1 MRSSTSGQPP
11 GQPQGQ
17 APRST
22 KRRKIVPAVDPDVFE
37 TIISFQDMLADMNS
51 NDPNVRSLAVQR
63 LTVLSPLMQQLALS
77 KKTAGVH
84 YAAGRFKSLD
94 EACTVLQVT
103 HNPQEHIWDRQDID
117 HVPSASLSADVDT
130 IIQRLQ
136 SSHYHRI
143 DRSETSVRVVV
154 ELLILDRLHHLS
166 DKGALEHLQLYPE
179 VDVDLLLGDTH
190 VTGRAD
196 WLLCHDDP
204 QYSIDAT
211 LIAIEAKRSCEFS
224 SADSQMATYL
234 AAVQASR
241 AKIQKIHAIAFGI
254 TTDSNA
260 YRFWFIDSERRLFSS
275 VVFEWRLHK
284 AKIIAWIDKMLAEAI
299 EASPLTTPTL
309 RRNVSLRNW
318 EKDSELESDD
328 SPLTEGLPFDISVP
342 DSCHLVAPAWYQ
354 GRKVM
359 VVEYEEEEEEEEEE
373 SGGDDEEDGENR
385 AIAG

>member
-1 MRSSTSGQPP
+1 MRSSTSGQPL

-17 APRST
+17 APRPT
-22 KRRKIVPAVDPDVFE
+22 KRQKIVPTVDPDVLE

-84 YAAGRFKSLD
+84 YAAGRFKSLE

-103 HNPQEHIWDRQDID
+103 HNSQEHLWDRQDVD
-117 HVPSASLSADVDT
+117 HVPSASLSAEVDT
-130 IIQRLQ
+130 VIQRLQ

-154 ELLILDRLHHLS
+154 ELLILDRLYHLS
-166 DKGALEHLQLYPE
+166 DEGALEYLHLYPE

-196 WLLCHDDP
+196 WLLCYHDP

-211 LIAIEAKRSCEFS
+211 LIAIEAKRSYEFS
-224 SADSQMATYL
+224 STDSQMATYL

-241 AKIQKIHAIAFGI
+241 AKIQKMHAVAFGI
-254 TTDSNA
+254 TMDSNA

-275 VVFEWRLHK
+275 VSFEWRLHK
-284 AKIIAWIDKMLAEAI
+284 AKIIAWIDKMLAE
-299 EASPLTTPTL
+299 TTVLHT
-309 RRNVSLRNW
+309 
-318 EKDSELESDD
+318 
-328 SPLTEGLPFDISVP
+328 
-342 DSCHLVAPAWYQ
+342 
-354 GRKVM
+354 
-359 VVEYEEEEEEEEEE
+359 
-373 SGGDDEEDGENR
+373 
-385 AIAG
+385 